1 MELAEVRFQFL
12 VLFRILT
19 IRCVVEL
26 VASHH
31 VLGGDRFEG
40 KLIEER
46 HGQCHEESL
55 RGSTGSGIRRGG
67 QSFHC
72 NELQN
77 REVRISM
84 EDRVRKAHN
93 QESLVPTN
101 LQDNRNGG

>member
-1 MELAEVRFQFL
+1 MELAEVRFQLL
-12 VLFRILT
+12 VFFRILT

-31 VLGGDRFEG
+31 VVGGDRFEG

-46 HGQCHEESL
+46 HGQCHEESPS
-55 RGSTGSGIRRGG
+55 GSTRSSVRRGG

-77 REVRISM
+77 RKVSN
-84 EDRVRKAHN
+84 RKSVSGKPGHHEHERKIGFAK
-93 QESLVPTN
+93 PTI
-101 LQDNRNGG
+101 RNY